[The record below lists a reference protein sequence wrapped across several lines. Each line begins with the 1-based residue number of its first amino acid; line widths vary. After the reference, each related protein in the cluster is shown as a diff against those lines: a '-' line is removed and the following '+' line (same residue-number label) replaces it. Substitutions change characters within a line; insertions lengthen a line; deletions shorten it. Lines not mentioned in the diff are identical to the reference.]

1 MNNGTLVTSIIKSTR
16 RVRDQYDAAMSR
28 AAHQCGITRPEAD
41 VLLFFVQQSH
51 AQHGARHRLL
61 SRLFK
66 GVCVQGGRSAHPSGH
81 DRHDHRP
88 VRPAA
93 AAAFDKR
100 RRGNRGEAAHSAG
113 RLSKRAHRRHT
124 SVRAGLLHGG
134 QRGHVQ
140 KCRTYRRMTSP
151 AAIPMPIAQCGLSA
165 LII

>member
-16 RVRDQYDAAMSR
+16 RVRDQYDAAISR

-41 VLLFFVQQSH
+41 VLLFLYNNPTLNT
-51 AQHGARHRLL
+51 ARDIVYYRGFSKAYVSKAVDPLI
-61 SRLFK
+61 R
-66 GVCVQGGRSAHPSGH
+66 QGMIDMTTDPS
-81 DRHDHRP
+81 DRR
-88 VRPAA
+88 RQ
-93 AAAFDKR
+93 AAFDKR
-100 RRGNRGEAAHSAG
+100 RRGNSGKAAHGAG